1 MSHPYVTGMLVE
13 QHLDNLRNEADRYRL
28 ARSAP
33 RQSWLSRL
41 RRSLASARTAP
52 AAPAAP
58 TRPAET
64 VEPAAPIIVPAE
76 RPTVP
81 GQRAGSPEY
90 ISQEEESGV
99 SR

>member
-13 QHLDNLRNEADRYRL
+13 QHLDNLRSEADRYRL

-33 RQSWLSRL
+33 RRSWLSRL
-41 RRSLASARTAP
+41 RRSLATAP
-52 AAPAAP
+52 TEPAATPTAP
-58 TRPAET
+58 TRP
-64 VEPAAPIIVPAE
+64 VEPAVPIVVPAE
-76 RPTVP
+76 RPSVP

-99 SR
+99 SL

>member
-1 MSHPYVTGMLVE
+1 MSHPYVTGLLVE
-13 QHLDNLRNEADRYRL
+13 QHMDNLRNEADRYRL

-33 RQSWLSRL
+33 RRSWLSRL
-41 RRSLASARTAP
+41 RRSLASTRTAP
-52 AAPAAP
+52 AAPAP

-64 VEPAAPIIVPAE
+64 VEPTAPIIVPAE
-76 RPTVP
+76 HPAVP

-99 SR
+99 SL